1 MYKRIMHTITE
12 EHFDEK
18 PSEHGNKHGYAAECE
33 NEEDVIKTNV
43 PLMIRLL
50 EYAREDAKKDVE
62 LHLVTEKLIELS
74 EEGKVLTME
83 HYPEIMKV
91 VGAK

>member
-12 EHFDEK
+12 EHFDQK
-18 PSEHGNKHGYAAECE
+18 PMEYAHAAHCE

-50 EYAREDAKKDVE
+50 EYSREEAKKDVE
-62 LHLVTEKLIELS
+62 LHLIAEKLIELS
-74 EEGKVLTME
+74 EDGTVLTME
-83 HYPEIMKV
+83 HYPEVMKAV
-91 VGAK
+91 SK

>member
-18 PSEHGNKHGYAAECE
+18 PSENGSKTNTDVECE

-50 EYAREDAKKDVE
+50 EYAREDAKKDAD
-62 LHLVTEKLIELS
+62 LHIVAEKLIELS

-83 HYPEIMKV
+83 HYPEIMKA
-91 VGAK
+91 VGVK

>member
-1 MYKRIMHTITE
+1 MYKRIVHTITE

-18 PSEHGNKHGYAAECE
+18 PAIPQAEVE

-50 EYAREDAKKDVE
+50 EYAREEAKKDVD
-62 LHLVTEKLIELS
+62 LHLVAEKLIDLS
-74 EEGKVLTME
+74 EKGDVLTME
-83 HYPEIMKV
+83 HYDAIMKAV
-91 VGAK
+91 TEKR

>member
-12 EHFDEK
+12 EHFDQK
-18 PSEHGNKHGYAAECE
+18 PTDNGYAKQCE

-50 EYAREDAKKDVE
+50 EYAREEAKKDVE

-83 HYPEIMKV
+83 HYPEIMKA

>member
-18 PSEHGNKHGYAAECE
+18 PSNNGYAVECE

-50 EYAREDAKKDVE
+50 EYAREDAKKDAD
-62 LHLVTEKLIELS
+62 LHLVAEKLIELS

-83 HYPEIMKV
+83 HYPEIMKAV
-91 VGAK
+91 SSK

>member
-12 EHFDEK
+12 EHFDQK
-18 PSEHGNKHGYAAECE
+18 PVENGYAKECE

-62 LHLVTEKLIELS
+62 LHLVAEKLIELS
-74 EEGKVLTME
+74 EEGEVLTME
-83 HYPEIMKV
+83 HYPEIMKAV
-91 VGAK
+91 AAK

>member
-12 EHFDEK
+12 EHFDQK
-18 PSEHGNKHGYAAECE
+18 PIENGGNGYAKECE

-50 EYAREDAKKDVE
+50 EYAREDAKKDIE

-74 EEGKVLTME
+74 EEGVVLTME
-83 HYPEIMKV
+83 HYPEIMKAV
-91 VGAK
+91 APK

>member
-1 MYKRIMHTITE
+1 MYKRILHTISE

-18 PSEHGNKHGYAAECE
+18 PEGAGPKECE

-74 EEGKVLTME
+74 EEGEVLTME
-83 HYPEIMKV
+83 HYPEIMKAV
-91 VGAK
+91 APK

>member
-12 EHFDEK
+12 EHFDQK
-18 PSEHGNKHGYAAECE
+18 PEHEVKKNECE

-50 EYAREDAKKDVE
+50 EYAREESKKDVE
-62 LHLVTEKLIELS
+62 LHLVAEKLIALS
-74 EEGKVLTME
+74 EEGDVLTME
-83 HYPEIMKV
+83 HYPEIMKAV
-91 VGAK
+91 SPK

>member
-12 EHFDEK
+12 EHFDQK
-18 PSEHGNKHGYAAECE
+18 PIENGYSMECE

-50 EYAREDAKKDVE
+50 EYAREDAKKDIE

-83 HYPEIMKV
+83 HYPEIMKAV
-91 VGAK
+91 APK